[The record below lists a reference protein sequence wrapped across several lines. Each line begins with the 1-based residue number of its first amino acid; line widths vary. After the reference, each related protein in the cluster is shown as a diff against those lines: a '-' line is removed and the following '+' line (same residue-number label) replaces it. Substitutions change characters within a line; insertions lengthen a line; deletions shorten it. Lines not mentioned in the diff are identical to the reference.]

1 MKLINRIALCVAL
14 SVGIAGPSVTYSTM
28 SAAAD
33 ANEAELVRLTAELKK
48 HLSKNQ
54 NKGANDA
61 YEAILK
67 LKKVTVP
74 ADVHYM
80 GGLASRALGD
90 LIAAMTRFEKAAAG
104 GLAEAKEEV
113 AAIKSRFG
121 QVEIAKQKKE
131 NRELTID
138 EPPFDPIARGAVD
151 FAKAAVADKGKFEGW
166 LPVGSYKLG
175 SKSFTV
181 TANAKTLKVK

>member
-1 MKLINRIALCVAL
+1 MKLINRLTLCVAL
-14 SVGIAGPSVTYSTM
+14 SVGIAGPSITHSTV

-74 ADVHYM
+74 ADLHYM

-90 LIAAMTRFEKAAAG
+90 LIAAMARFEKASAG
-104 GLAEAKEEV
+104 GHAAAKEEV
-113 AAIKSRFG
+113 ASIQSRFG

-131 NRELTID
+131 NRTLTID
-138 EPPFDPIARGAVD
+138 EAPFDPIARAAVD
-151 FAKAAVADKGKFEGW
+151 TAAAAVADTGKFEGW

-175 SKSFTV
+175 SKAFTV
-181 TANAKTLKVK
+181 TANAKMLKVK